1 MHAGGEKVRKI
12 LLFAVLLLTLTLLP
26 TVPIAA
32 KKPPPTEERYYV
44 TFTGPDI
51 TSETLELMSQSARG
65 KGGKHLAFLTPQ
77 GKKSDLDFVGD
88 VWEDWKDP
96 HEGNPHVGGIRLSID
111 LKFNEVGMVYFFD
124 HVHEPYLD
132 FWRLISRDERRHAIG
147 EWIPGEGKDE
157 GIARF
162 SDARF
167 EIWKYSDQ
175 GNTTILYLT
184 FDVTIEPKP

>member
-1 MHAGGEKVRKI
+1 M
-12 LLFAVLLLTLTLLP
+12 LLLTLTLLP

-51 TSETLELMSQSARG
+51 TSDRLELMSRGTHG
-65 KGGKHLAFLTPQ
+65 KGGKSLGLLTPQ
-77 GKKSDLDFVGD
+77 TSLHPGKDCTPTVEYTNLTFFGD
-88 VWEDWKDP
+88 VWGFWAGD
-96 HEGNPHVGGIRLSID
+96 HVGKISIGID

-124 HVHEPYLD
+124 YEHDPLD
-132 FWRLISRDERRHAIG
+132 FWRLISRDERRNAIG

-175 GNTTILYLT
+175 GDTTILYLT